1 MASGQM
7 VSVSWPL
14 APSSFSMTKS
24 TSLRLEGGNVRG
36 TDWVVEK
43 KKKTLKNLSS
53 LTELYIT
60 EHIVRKKLQN

>member
-24 TSLRLEGGNVRG
+24 TSLRLEGGKVRS

-43 KKKTLKNLSS
+43 KKMKNVSS